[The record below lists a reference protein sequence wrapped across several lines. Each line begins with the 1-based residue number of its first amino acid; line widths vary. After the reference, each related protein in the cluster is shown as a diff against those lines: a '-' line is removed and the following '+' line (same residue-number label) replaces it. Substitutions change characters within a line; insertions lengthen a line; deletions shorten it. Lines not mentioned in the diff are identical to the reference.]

1 MKKEKGMITQKITIK
16 NKLGLH
22 ARPASNF
29 VKMAQSFKSKIEI
42 LKGEKRLNAKSMIG
56 ILAAGAKCGTEIE
69 LAVEGEDEQEAMKQL
84 TEFIDAG
91 LGE

>member
-1 MKKEKGMITQKITIK
+1 MITQKITIK

-69 LAVEGEDEQEAMKQL
+69 LAIDGEDEQEALRQL

>member
-1 MKKEKGMITQKITIK
+1 MITQKITIK

-29 VKMAQSFKSKIEI
+29 VKMAQSFKSSVEI

-69 LAVEGEDEQEAMKQL
+69 LAIEGEDEQEAMKQL
-84 TEFIDAG
+84 TQFIDAG

>member
-1 MKKEKGMITQKITIK
+1 MITQKITIK

-29 VKMAQSFKSKIEI
+29 VKMAQSFKSSVEI

-69 LAVEGEDEQEAMKQL
+69 LAIEGEDEQEAMKQL

>member
-1 MKKEKGMITQKITIK
+1 MITQKITIK

-29 VKMAQSFKSKIEI
+29 VKMAQSFKSKVEI

-69 LAVEGEDEQEAMKQL
+69 LAIEGEDEQEAMKQL
-84 TEFIDAG
+84 TDFIDAG

>member
-1 MKKEKGMITQKITIK
+1 MITQKTTIK

-29 VKMAQSFKSKIEI
+29 VKMAQSFKCSVEI

-69 LAVEGEDEQEAMKQL
+69 LSCNGEGEEEAMKQL
-84 TEFIDAG
+84 IDFIDAG

>member
-1 MKKEKGMITQKITIK
+1 MITQKITIK

-69 LAVEGEDEQEAMKQL
+69 LAIDGEDEQEAMRQL

>member
-1 MKKEKGMITQKITIK
+1 MITQKITIK

-29 VKMAQSFKSKIEI
+29 VKMAQSFKCSVEI
-42 LKGEKRLNAKSMIG
+42 LKGEKRLNAKSMLG
-56 ILAAGAKCGTEIE
+56 ILGAGAKCGTEIE
-69 LAVEGEDEQEAMKQL
+69 LACNGEDEQEAMKQL
-84 TEFIDAG
+84 IDYIEAG

>member
-1 MKKEKGMITQKITIK
+1 MITQKITIK

-69 LAVEGEDEQEAMKQL
+69 LAIEGEDEQEAMKQL

>member
-1 MKKEKGMITQKITIK
+1 MITQKVTIR

-29 VKMAQSFKSKIEI
+29 VKMAQSFKSSVEI
-42 LKGEKRLNAKSMIG
+42 LKGEKRQNAKSMIG
-56 ILAAGAKCGTEIE
+56 ILGAGAKCGTEIE
-69 LAVEGEDEQEAMKQL
+69 LCANGEDEQDAMSRL
-84 TEFIDAG
+84 VAFIEEG

>member
-1 MKKEKGMITQKITIK
+1 MITQKITIK

-29 VKMAQSFKSKIEI
+29 VKMAQSFKSKVEI

-69 LAVEGEDEQEAMKQL
+69 LAIEGEDEQEAMKQL

>member
-1 MKKEKGMITQKITIK
+1 MITQKITIK

-29 VKMAQSFKSKIEI
+29 VKMAQSFKCAVEI
-42 LKGEKRLNAKSMIG
+42 VKDGKRLNAKSMIG

-69 LAVEGEDEQEAMKQL
+69 LACNGEDEQEAMQKL

>member
-1 MKKEKGMITQKITIK
+1 MITQKTTIK

-29 VKMAQSFKSKIEI
+29 VKMAQSFKCSVEI

-69 LAVEGEDEQEAMKQL
+69 LACNGEDEQEAMNQL
-84 TEFIDAG
+84 LAFIDAG

>member
-1 MKKEKGMITQKITIK
+1 MLNQKVTIV

-29 VKMAQSFKSKIEI
+29 VKMAQSFKSSVEI
-42 LKGEKRLNAKSMIG
+42 IKGEKRLNAKSMIG
-56 ILAAGAKCGTEIE
+56 ILGAGAKCGTEIE
-69 LAVEGEDEQEAMKQL
+69 LSTNGEDEQEAMNQL
-84 TEFIDAG
+84 VAFINSG

>member
-1 MKKEKGMITQKITIK
+1 MIIQKVTIK

-29 VKMAQSFKSKIEI
+29 VKMAQSFKSSVEI

-56 ILAAGAKCGTEIE
+56 ILGAGAKCGMEIE
-69 LAVEGEDEQEAMKQL
+69 LATNGEDEREAMDQL
-84 TEFIDAG
+84 VAFIDAG

>member
-1 MKKEKGMITQKITIK
+1 MITQKITIK

>member
-1 MKKEKGMITQKITIK
+1 MITQKITIK

-29 VKMAQSFKSKIEI
+29 VKMAQSFKSSIEI

>member
-1 MKKEKGMITQKITIK
+1 MITQKVTIT

-29 VKMAQSFKSKIEI
+29 VKMAQSFKSSIEI

-56 ILAAGAKCGTEIE
+56 ILGAGAKCGTEIE
-69 LAVEGEDEQEAMKQL
+69 LAANGEDEQEAISQL
-84 TEFIDAG
+84 VAFIESG

>member
-1 MKKEKGMITQKITIK
+1 MITQKITIK

-56 ILAAGAKCGTEIE
+56 ILASGAKCGMEIE
-69 LAVEGEDEQEAMKQL
+69 LAINGEDEQEAMKQL